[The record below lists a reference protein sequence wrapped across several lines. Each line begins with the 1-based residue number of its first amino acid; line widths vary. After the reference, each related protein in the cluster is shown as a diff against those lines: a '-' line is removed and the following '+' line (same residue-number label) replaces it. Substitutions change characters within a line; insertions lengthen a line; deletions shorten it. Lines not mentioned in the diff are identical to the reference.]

1 MESHISE
8 INMTKFKN
16 AVFID
21 FSKMK
26 KQTSTKILNNDIE
39 NVRTYQDLHDF
50 KEKYNSSLSFL
61 SETQLELILKC
72 PKWKT
77 TVYAVLAANR
87 FKKAIN
93 K

>member
-1 MESHISE
+1 MESHISD

-26 KQTSTKILNNDIE
+26 KQTSKKILNNDIE
-39 NVRTYQDLHDF
+39 NVKTYQDLYDF

-61 SETQLELILKC
+61 SETQLDLILKS

-87 FKKAIN
+87 FKKGIN